1 MSNYTK
7 TTNFAAKDDLASGN
21 ANKIVKG
28 AEIDTEFNNIATAVA
43 TKANTAGAALTGDVT
58 ITGTTPS
65 LTIGDGGA
73 EDTVLVFDGNAQD
86 FYIGLDDS
94 ADDLVI
100 GLGSSVGTTPA
111 IEIDENQDIK
121 FAQSIGVGQAASSTV
136 GDITAQTMS
145 LKGTTPT
152 LTIGDGGAEDT
163 KIVFDGN
170 AKDFYIGLDDSAD
183 KLVIGEGSTV
193 GTSSIITL
201 TDGTATVSNDLKLD
215 SDSAVLGFGADNDTT
230 LTHTDGS
237 GLTLNSTNKIMFN
250 DASQFIQGSSATV
263 LALGA
268 TDEIDLTATAI
279 DVNGTMDVSGALTG
293 TTAVFTSADN
303 LAVLTVRSTDADASL
318 GPLIVFDRESSSPA
332 DGDLVGRLIFQGEND
347 VGEDTTYARI
357 HAGIVD
363 ASDGT
368 EDGLLQVASMLDG
381 TVVSRME
388 MNATETVFNEG
399 SKDLNF
405 RVESD
410 NNDSMF
416 VVNASSDRVHIGSS
430 SAISVGS
437 NMDFTIQGQDGGAGV
452 SIVKNSN
459 DTTGPSIQFAKSR
472 GTAVNATTVVQDGD
486 TLGTINFRGADGT
499 DLNTLSARISAQVDG
514 TPGSNAMP
522 GRLIFETNDSS
533 GTATTEVFRIDSN
546 QTAHFGTTDGAAISS
561 TATRVNITGTNRALD
576 LYRPTSA
583 GTNIVFAAFSDV
595 GGTKTKV
602 FEVEAS
608 GDIETATGSIGTIS
622 DQRLKQDIVDA
633 NSQWSDIKA
642 LQIRNFKFINDVNQ
656 NGENALRHIG
666 VVAQE
671 VESSGM
677 TGLVKTK
684 IDEDTGEEIK
694 SVKSS
699 IIYMKAVKALQE
711 AIARIETLEAE
722 VTALKGG

>member
-136 GDITAQTMS
+136 GDIAAQTMS